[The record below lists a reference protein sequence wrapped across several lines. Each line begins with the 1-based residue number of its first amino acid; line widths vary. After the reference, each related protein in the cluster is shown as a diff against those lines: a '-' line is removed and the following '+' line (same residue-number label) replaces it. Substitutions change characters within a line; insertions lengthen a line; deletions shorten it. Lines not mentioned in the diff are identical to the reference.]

1 MESLMNNLKEKI
13 IKFVSLI
20 ILMVSYQGFVLG
32 RLRDDGIEL
41 AMINSETEKGFLGET
56 PFLLMQK
63 GEYIISF

>member
-1 MESLMNNLKEKI
+1 
-13 IKFVSLI
+13 
-20 ILMVSYQGFVLG
+20 MVSYQGFVLG

-63 GEYIISF
+63 GEHIISF

>member
-1 MESLMNNLKEKI
+1 
-13 IKFVSLI
+13 
-20 ILMVSYQGFVLG
+20 MVSYQGFVLG